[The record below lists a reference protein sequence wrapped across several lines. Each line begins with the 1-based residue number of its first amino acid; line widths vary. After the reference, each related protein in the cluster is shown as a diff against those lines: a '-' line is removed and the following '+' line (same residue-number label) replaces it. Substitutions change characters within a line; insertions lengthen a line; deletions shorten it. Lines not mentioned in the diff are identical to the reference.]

1 MSRGRVYLFA
11 VAAAWAGGAMMWG
24 LANLPAPVSTA
35 VAQDSGDDAN
45 NSRNDSDGSTSGTT
59 EKGGK
64 NRKGGSGGGTLV
76 RVDKVRSVP
85 MVQTIPVVGRLI
97 AVRSGMVAAR
107 IDAPVAEMKVDIGDS
122 VRKGQTLALLAD
134 ERLKLD
140 RDQKA
145 AELAAVQAAVNTA
158 RSRLKLAEQELRRY
172 GELQES
178 SAFPKARYEDKQ
190 VEVNRL
196 RTEINEAKANV
207 QKARANLGLTET
219 LLAYSRILAP
229 YDGTITRRHTEM
241 GAFVKEG
248 EAIYTMVSDRNLEIE
263 VDVPGNRAGALKPG
277 SACIFELGDGKPYD
291 AVVRAVVPQEDLR
304 TRTRTVRLTPRF
316 GERPDTLAA
325 NQSVTVRIPIGG
337 GRDILSVHKDALIPT
352 RGPPT
357 LFVVNDGRAHLRTIL
372 VGEAVGARLEV
383 LDGLKAGDIVVV
395 RGNERLRDGSRV
407 RFNGTLTQ

>member
-1 MSRGRVYLFA
+1 VYLFA
-11 VAAAWAGGAMMWG
+11 VVAACAGGAMMWG
-24 LANLPAPVSTA
+24 LANLPAPVSSA
-35 VAQDSGDDAN
+35 VAQDSGSDAKAPGKE
-45 NSRNDSDGSTSGTT
+45 SESPKGAKERSG
-59 EKGGK
+59 KGRGD
-64 NRKGGSGGGTLV
+64 GTLV
-76 RVDKVRSVP
+76 QVDKVRSVP

-97 AVRSGMVAAR
+97 AIRSGMVAAR

-122 VRKGQTLALLAD
+122 VKEGQTLALLAD

-263 VDVPGNRAGALKPG
+263 VDVPGNRVGALKPG
-277 SACIFELGDGKPYD
+277 SVCVFELGNGKSYD

-316 GERPDTLAA
+316 SERPDTLAA
-325 NQSVTVRIPIGG
+325 NQSVTVRIPIRG
-337 GRDILSVHKDALIPT
+337 GRDILSVHKDALVPT
-352 RGPPT
+352 RGQPT
-357 LFVVNDGRAHLRTIL
+357 VFVVNDGRAHLRTVL
-372 VGEAVGARLEV
+372 VGEAVGGRIEV
-383 LDGLKAGDIVVV
+383 LDGLKPGDVVVV

-407 RFNGTLTQ
+407 RFNGMLTQ